1 MQETQKT
8 KQNNE
13 PKKRMQSRSKIRKG
27 QKRIKG
33 KIFSF
38 RITDEDA
45 KEYDKICGL
54 QSLTRSELLQQIITQ
69 NTKGEAVKI
78 IPKKTKIIE
87 CKKDHEKLLYYF
99 NKTSNN
105 INQLA
110 KKINTAFAKKIINA
124 DLMTCGIN
132 HLKNI
137 ESVLYDL
144 AKIPAEE
151 TKNKKEQKQ
160 K

>member
-8 KQNNE
+8 HKNNE
-13 PKKRMQSRSKIRKG
+13 SKKRIQSSSKTAKE

-45 KEYDKICGL
+45 KEYDRICSL

-69 NTKGEAVKI
+69 NTKGEKVHI

-87 CKKDHEKLLYYF
+87 CKKDHKKLLYFF

-110 KKINTAFAKKIINA
+110 KKINVAFAKKIINE
-124 DLMTCGIN
+124 DLLTHGIN

-144 AKIPAEE
+144 AKISTEE
-151 TKNKKEQKQ
+151 ISNKKEQK
-160 K
+160 

>member
-1 MQETQKT
+1 MRETQKT
-8 KQNNE
+8 DQNNE
-13 PKKRMQSRSKIRKG
+13 SKERMKRSSKTAKEE
-27 QKRIKG
+27 KRIKG

-45 KEYDKICGL
+45 KEYDRICRL

-87 CKKDHEKLLYYF
+87 CKKDHEKLLYFF

-110 KKINTAFAKKIINA
+110 KKINVAFAKKIINE
-124 DLMTCGIN
+124 DLLTCGIN

-151 TKNKKEQKQ
+151 TKNEK
-160 K
+160 

>member
-13 PKKRMQSRSKIRKG
+13 PKQRMQNLSKASNKP
-27 QKRIKG
+27 KRIKG
-33 KIFSF
+33 QIFSF

-45 KEYDKICGL
+45 QEYDKICGL
-54 QSLTRSELLQQIITQ
+54 HSLTRSELLQQIITQ
-69 NTKGEAVKI
+69 NTKGEVVKI

-110 KKINTAFAKKIINA
+110 KKINAAFAKKIINE
-124 DLMTCGIN
+124 DLMMSGIY

-137 ESVLYDL
+137 ENVLYDL
-144 AKIPAEE
+144 AKIPTEE
-151 TKNKKEQKQ
+151 IKNKK
-160 K
+160 

>member
-8 KQNNE
+8 NHNKEQKEEVQNL
-13 PKKRMQSRSKIRKG
+13 PKAQKK

-45 KEYDKICGL
+45 QEYDRICSL
-54 QSLTRSELLQQIITQ
+54 QSLTRSELLQQIITK
-69 NTKGEAVKI
+69 NTKGEVVKI

-87 CKKDHEKLLYYF
+87 CRKDHEKLLYFF

-110 KKINTAFAKKIINA
+110 KKINTAFAKKIINEE
-124 DLMTCGIN
+124 LMMSGIN

-137 ESVLYDL
+137 ESVLYDI
-144 AKIPAEE
+144 AKIPTEE
-151 TKNKKEQKQ
+151 MSNKKEQKQ
-160 K
+160 